1 MALRKFIIERDIP
14 AVGSL
19 EREQLR
25 GAAAKSNGVLREL
38 GPDIQWVE
46 SYVAA
51 DTQPIGL
58 TKDAFDDDDPDGVSV
73 TWIEYF
79 AGASDCERT
88 AIAAICGTLTV
99 RRTHRFG
106 KFNVGMIRAV
116 GTDAGVVLGVEH
128 DPIPGNEGHALIKGL
143 VPSEHFALMNRL
155 ALELVAL
162 LSPNL

>member
-1 MALRKFIIERDIP
+1 VEFVRYRNWTIIWENIK
-14 AVGSL
+14 VGCRSL
-19 EREQLR
+19 KGDPLPDEHH
-25 GAAAKSNGVLREL
+25 VLRHCSGRAIEKDDE
-38 GPDIQWVE
+38 G
-46 SYVAA
+46 
-51 DTQPIGL
+51 QPIGL